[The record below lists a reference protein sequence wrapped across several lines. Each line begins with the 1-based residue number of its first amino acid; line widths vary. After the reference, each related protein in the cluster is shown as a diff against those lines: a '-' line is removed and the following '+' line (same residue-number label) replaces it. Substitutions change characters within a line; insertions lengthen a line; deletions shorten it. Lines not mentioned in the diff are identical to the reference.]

1 MTRTTL
7 TQQWLAVFILLLI
20 GLSASA
26 VLPSAVYAQ
35 SYRFEVPEVIME
47 VVIQPD
53 STAEIYY
60 TITFNNLGSTIDI
73 VDIGLPHGNYNIS
86 NMTAAVNGVP
96 VSDIRVSEVIDIGV
110 EIHLGA
116 QSIPSGTNGTLEF
129 SAIMPELVY
138 QDTTNA
144 DLASVQITPMW
155 FGSEFVSGET
165 NLSIIIYPPRG
176 TDLEQT
182 LFQDVAF
189 TNKVEIEGQPA
200 VIWQTTRPF
209 TSQYRVGVSFPKG
222 DMTGVIQMSNWDLA
236 VKWLE
241 DNPGTHGF
249 LLISALIAFAFMF
262 LRFSGGTGI
271 SVLVV
276 LAGLLL
282 WFMWSTIGL
291 VIFILP
297 LVVLGAG
304 ANEYFLQ
311 KRKKSYLPAIAHI
324 EGGGIKRGLTAPEA
338 AIILEEPLNKVLTLV
353 LFGLLKKRVVE
364 LVTDQ
369 PLVVRVAKP
378 YRATQKESLKARK
391 AARLKVAQA
400 ENSLIH
406 DYEHPFLDVLE
417 KDAGKGV
424 SEIDFSGPMKAF
436 VKHTAV
442 RVSGFNLNETRDYY
456 QKIIQRALKEAET
469 MGDIP
474 EWEKTVDRN
483 AEWILMSDN
492 YPTVFERP
500 GRVYRPTWYRP
511 VMMGRGSG
519 GQTVSSPSPSP
530 SLPSSGPGGSTG
542 FGDVA
547 ASFAGFTQNTMTG
560 FANTLTPGSI
570 NLNTA
575 SGLVNLGGADRFTAE
590 VMKGLAES
598 SRSSGSGGSSGGGC
612 ACACAGCACACA
624 CAGGGR

>member
-1 MTRTTL
+1 MKRHTL

-26 VLPSAVYAQ
+26 VLPRAVYAQ
-35 SYRFEVPEVIME
+35 NYFFAVPEVIME

-53 STAEIYY
+53 SMAEIYY
-60 TITFNNLGSTIDI
+60 TITFENRGSTIDI
-73 VDIGLPHGNYNIS
+73 VDIGLPHSNYNIS

-96 VSDIRVSEVIDIGV
+96 VTDIRVSEFIDVGV

-116 QSIPSGTNGTLEF
+116 QSIPNGATGTLEF

-144 DLASVQITPMW
+144 DLASVQISPTW
-155 FGSEFVSGET
+155 FGSEFVTGET
-165 NLSIIIYPPRG
+165 DLSIVIYLPRG

-189 TNKVEIEGQPA
+189 TNKVAVDGQPA

-209 TSQYRVGVSFPKG
+209 TSSYRVGVSFPKG
-222 DMTGVIQMSNWDLA
+222 DMTGVIQMSPWDLA

-249 LLISALIAFAFMF
+249 LLISTLIAFGFMF

-276 LAGLLL
+276 LGGLLM
-282 WFMWSTIGL
+282 WFMSSTIGL
-291 VIFILP
+291 VLIALP
-297 LVVLGAG
+297 LILLGAG
-304 ANEYFLQ
+304 TNEYFLQ
-311 KRKKSYLPAIAHI
+311 RRKKSYLPAIAHI

-338 AIILEEPLNKVLTLV
+338 AIVLEEQLNKVLTLV

-364 LVTDQ
+364 MVSEE
-369 PLVVRVAKP
+369 PLVMRVAKP
-378 YRATQKESLKARK
+378 YEATQKESLKARK
-391 AARLKVAQA
+391 ALRLKAAQA

-417 KDAGKGV
+417 KNEGKGV
-424 SEIDFSGPMKAF
+424 KEIDFSGPMKAF

-456 QKIIQRALKEAET
+456 KKIIQRALKEAET
-469 MGDIP
+469 IGNIP

-483 AEWILMSDN
+483 AEWILMSDD
-492 YPTVFERP
+492 YPTVFNQP
-500 GRVYRPTWYRP
+500 GRMYRPTWYRP
-511 VMMGRGSG
+511 VIIGSG
-519 GQTVSSPSPSP
+519 GQSQTSSPSMPSG
-530 SLPSSGPGGSTG
+530 GPGGTTG

-547 ASFAGFTQNTMTG
+547 ASFAGFTQNTMTS
-560 FANTLTPGSI
+560 FADVLTPGSI

-575 SGLVNLGGADRFTAE
+575 SGLVNLGGADRFTGE
-590 VMKGLAES
+590 VLKGLAES
-598 SRSSGSGGSSGGGC
+598 SKSSGGSSGGGGSC